1 MPHSASKRFQERCK
15 GAGDLGQC
23 GEHVKVREQKVI
35 EKKEGAEVSMNQ
47 ALTCSDSNEDKLLTH
62 HPVHL
67 FGVVPVKPVGTPPT
81 EVLSRD
87 KRGVDVQEGHK
98 EEERSLLVS
107 ENRYNTPG
115 LISRALVSGDPVGF
129 QGMSPSLHFTKIDF
143 LSQND
148 FTIRPSLVAQLVKN
162 LPAIQET

>member
-1 MPHSASKRFQERCK
+1 MTFS
-15 GAGDLGQC
+15 LG
-23 GEHVKVREQKVI
+23 I
-35 EKKEGAEVSMNQ
+35 PDF
-47 ALTCSDSNEDKLLTH
+47 L
-62 HPVHL
+62 
-67 FGVVPVKPVGTPPT
+67 
-81 EVLSRD
+81 
-87 KRGVDVQEGHK
+87 
-98 EEERSLLVS
+98 EEMLLVS

-162 LPAIQET
+162 LPAIQEA